1 MSGSNKPLGGHWL
14 DPGWVRRR
22 LHLMGAEDAKAGM
35 LAPIKGGGNPIRHL
49 FRKGVLD
56 NNHVAAAEEIEKV
69 FEAVS
74 AGYFPKSPRLNG
86 PTSMK
91 DPGGYYQRLPASMLD
106 GFQLNYRPWAEE
118 TGTIRIT
125 PEVTVLGA
133 TLHAVVDGWRL
144 RDIERLCEKAQGHGY
159 AGAMLQDS
167 LDRYV
172 EHAGW

>member
-1 MSGSNKPLGGHWL
+1 MREAPPSASRLGGHWL

-22 LHLMGAEDAKAGM
+22 LHLIGAEDATEGM
-35 LAPIKGGGNPIRHL
+35 LAPIKARQNPLLRLQKNGLLSEAHL
-49 FRKGVLD
+49 W
-56 NNHVAAAEEIEKV
+56 AADEIEEV
-69 FEAVS
+69 FEAIS
-74 AGYFPKSPRLNG
+74 ASYFPRRPHLGGVKVSGSPVE
-86 PTSMK
+86 
-91 DPGGYYQRLPASMLD
+91 RLPASMLEP
-106 GFQLNYRPWAEE
+106 FNNYRPWAEE
-118 TGTIRIT
+118 TGSMEIT